1 MAYHQRGPMKILAVA
16 DEVDRRLYGDGLRDR
31 MAPDLILGCGDLP
44 GHYLDY
50 LVSQLNAPLYA
61 IHGNHDAPP
70 TTEGGAEFEKS
81 GASWIGGRA
90 VNVNELLLAGFD
102 GSVRYNQGAYQSTQ
116 AQMRAMV
123 GALVP
128 WLWLNKL
135 RYGHYLDILVTHA
148 PPRGIHDQA
157 DPAHAGFDA
166 FRWLIEKFQP
176 RYHLHG
182 HVHVYDRRKT
192 CVTRVGRTEVVNVYP
207 YRELTLDLPEIALER
222 VHTAA

>member
-1 MAYHQRGPMKILAVA
+1 MRILAVA
-16 DEVDRRLYGDGLRDR
+16 DEVDRRLYGGGVALREQ
-31 MAPDLILGCGDLP
+31 PDLLLGCGDLP

-70 TTEGGAEFEKS
+70 TTDGAEEFDAS

-90 VNVNELLLAGFD
+90 VNYRGLLLAGFD
-102 GSVRYNQGAYQSTQ
+102 GSVRYNSGPYQSTQ
-116 AQMRAMV
+116 AQMRAAV

-135 RYGHYLDILVTHA
+135 RYGRFLDVLVTHA
-148 PPRGIHDQA
+148 PPKGIHDQA
-157 DPAHAGFDA
+157 DPAHAGFAA
-166 FRWLIEKFQP
+166 FRWLIETFQP

-192 CVTRVGRTEVVNVYP
+192 CVTKLGRTEVVNVYP
-207 YRELTLDLPEIALER
+207 YRELTLDLPEVRAQ
-222 VHTAA
+222 TAA